1 MLRASVLALLLCSAS
16 AASPVQK
23 VVELLDEMKGKV
35 QKDLAAEEAAMNE
48 YTTYCHE
55 EIRTKDYAI
64 KDAAKELA
72 ELNAKIAD
80 GQATLSASEDD
91 ISSLGNLMAEKEKEL
106 MQATSKRDAEKAVF
120 VSAEKT
126 LLESIKETEGAV
138 ASIKQVALVQGGRM
152 DTTKLEQ
159 VKNALDL
166 VLKGFSNE
174 RATKRQLR
182 SFLQASTSESESDG
196 LDLEQALRGAEANRG
211 RTEPSQ
217 AGTDAILEAIQGME
231 EKAKAQLS
239 ELRKSEQ
246 DAVNAFQLL
255 EAGIKNELKNAK
267 KKFDTATKLKAAS
280 TESVGEAQGDLG
292 EVSKSKADDEAYS
305 ETMKQDCQTKAA
317 EWEERQRS
325 AGEEM
330 AAIDKAKEILVSGV
344 TVLLQTGA
352 RHTSVSGDDRRTR
365 VAAKLRSLGRK
376 YHSFGLVQL
385 ASKAASDPFVK
396 IRGLIEDMI
405 AKLMKEAEEEAT
417 HEAFCDTEMGKS
429 KTTQKEKT
437 TKLADRQ
444 IRIDKATATIAE
456 LSESVKTLE
465 TQVAEIDKAQKEAT
479 AIRQEEKADNTQC
492 MTDFGQSAEA
502 VNKAI
507 GVLKS
512 YYEGE
517 SLLQVQVQV
526 RRAGQPSFGSAK
538 GEAGASIISILEMAE
553 SDFTRMHA
561 ECEADETK
569 ANDAYKKLTQ
579 ENKVSKSSK
588 LAEAKAKA
596 TEVKGLEVDLSDSKE
611 DHAAVSSE
619 LDAVNNYIEKL
630 KPECETKTMTYAEK
644 KAAREAEIEGLKE
657 ALGILEG
664 KDLAMLLQSERQ
676 FRAPRSL

>member
-1 MLRASVLALLLCSAS
+1 
-16 AASPVQK
+16 
-23 VVELLDEMKGKV
+23 
-35 QKDLAAEEAAMNE
+35 
-48 YTTYCHE
+48 
-55 EIRTKDYAI
+55 
-64 KDAAKELA
+64 
-72 ELNAKIAD
+72 
-80 GQATLSASEDD
+80 
-91 ISSLGNLMAEKEKEL
+91 
-106 MQATSKRDAEKAVF
+106 
-120 VSAEKT
+120 
-126 LLESIKETEGAV
+126 
-138 ASIKQVALVQGGRM
+138 
-152 DTTKLEQ
+152 
-159 VKNALDL
+159 
-166 VLKGFSNE
+166 
-174 RATKRQLR
+174 
-182 SFLQASTSESESDG
+182 
-196 LDLEQALRGAEANRG
+196 
-211 RTEPSQ
+211 
-217 AGTDAILEAIQGME
+217 
-231 EKAKAQLS
+231 
-239 ELRKSEQ
+239 
-246 DAVNAFQLL
+246 
-255 EAGIKNELKNAK
+255 
-267 KKFDTATKLKAAS
+267 
-280 TESVGEAQGDLG
+280 
-292 EVSKSKADDEAYS
+292 
-305 ETMKQDCQTKAA
+305 
-317 EWEERQRS
+317 
-325 AGEEM
+325 
-330 AAIDKAKEILVSGV
+330 
-344 TVLLQTGA
+344 
-352 RHTSVSGDDRRTR
+352 
-365 VAAKLRSLGRK
+365 
-376 YHSFGLVQL
+376 
-385 ASKAASDPFVK
+385 
-396 IRGLIEDMI
+396 
-405 AKLMKEAEEEAT
+405 
-417 HEAFCDTEMGKS
+417 MGKS

-492 MTDFGQSAEA
+492 MKDFGQSAEA

-517 SLLQVQVQV
+517 SLLQVQV
-526 RRAGQPSFGSAK
+526 RRAAQPSFGSAK

>member
-1 MLRASVLALLLCSAS
+1 
-16 AASPVQK
+16 
-23 VVELLDEMKGKV
+23 
-35 QKDLAAEEAAMNE
+35 
-48 YTTYCHE
+48 
-55 EIRTKDYAI
+55 
-64 KDAAKELA
+64 
-72 ELNAKIAD
+72 
-80 GQATLSASEDD
+80 
-91 ISSLGNLMAEKEKEL
+91 
-106 MQATSKRDAEKAVF
+106 
-120 VSAEKT
+120 
-126 LLESIKETEGAV
+126 
-138 ASIKQVALVQGGRM
+138 
-152 DTTKLEQ
+152 
-159 VKNALDL
+159 
-166 VLKGFSNE
+166 
-174 RATKRQLR
+174 
-182 SFLQASTSESESDG
+182 
-196 LDLEQALRGAEANRG
+196 
-211 RTEPSQ
+211 
-217 AGTDAILEAIQGME
+217 
-231 EKAKAQLS
+231 
-239 ELRKSEQ
+239 
-246 DAVNAFQLL
+246 
-255 EAGIKNELKNAK
+255 
-267 KKFDTATKLKAAS
+267 
-280 TESVGEAQGDLG
+280 
-292 EVSKSKADDEAYS
+292 
-305 ETMKQDCQTKAA
+305 
-317 EWEERQRS
+317 
-325 AGEEM
+325 
-330 AAIDKAKEILVSGV
+330 
-344 TVLLQTGA
+344 
-352 RHTSVSGDDRRTR
+352 
-365 VAAKLRSLGRK
+365 
-376 YHSFGLVQL
+376 
-385 ASKAASDPFVK
+385 
-396 IRGLIEDMI
+396 
-405 AKLMKEAEEEAT
+405 
-417 HEAFCDTEMGKS
+417 MGKS

-444 IRIDKATATIAE
+444 TRIDKATATIAE

-676 FRAPRSL
+676 FRATRSL